1 MLMQQLSRRLVP
13 YILIV
18 SIVTAAFIYLTDR
31 YNGLTLILV
40 HPATAVGTGK
50 AYWDSGSGFSEKNSA
65 TFTVAGSQDGSWQ
78 SCNVHLPATGVK
90 SLRIVPLTGTTGAGQ
105 IRQISL
111 LNDNIRYFLNADGS
125 CQQQPV
131 GSGQARTVAC
141 TGDYPR
147 TGLNADASVTVS
159 DIPMDSMEIPLR
171 SRIGISVIAFMFML
185 VGGIWLVRLP
195 EGITRREMTLCYL
208 GRAAWLALASFY
220 LLQLYRL
227 SRYAV
232 DVPYIDEWHYFDRDA
247 LPEGL
252 TWRWL
257 FAFHNEHRIL
267 PTKLMAW
274 LNLKLFGL
282 DFVKQQLVNYLL
294 YGALIAAAAKLKQRI
309 LGSSFRLFP
318 VFLFFLLS
326 PINYENHAWG
336 FQSQFHLVVIFALLT
351 IYHAFE
357 DREYLTNYFLFAAF
371 VLLGAY
377 SFSAGVV
384 LGLILILC
392 QTAFFVSEKIGKKQ
406 DPPPDFRRLLLPTT
420 LIAIGLACWFIGY
433 QKPEHHPPLTL
444 PFSSAFWDY
453 FLNVLSC
460 AFGYTGMSDLPGIVC
475 LVLVITPVIM
485 LWRRSDSTG
494 KSGRWKITAAILATL
509 AILAIISIGRSGLG
523 DPKSS
528 RYTEFGLLLIPFASI
543 AWYMALSPGKL
554 RNCTLT
560 LFWLFCACSSAP
572 YWTDFFYREDRVNKL
587 SRLDCVERYLS
598 GSGDGNCEEEVGD
611 TIGTYID
618 AATLLNTKFTRQ
630 FINKE

>member
-1 MLMQQLSRRLVP
+1 MRPRNMLMQQLSRRLAP

-460 AFGYTGMSDLPGIVC
+460 A
-475 LVLVITPVIM
+475 
-485 LWRRSDSTG
+485 
-494 KSGRWKITAAILATL
+494 
-509 AILAIISIGRSGLG
+509 
-523 DPKSS
+523 
-528 RYTEFGLLLIPFASI
+528 
-543 AWYMALSPGKL
+543 
-554 RNCTLT
+554 
-560 LFWLFCACSSAP
+560 
-572 YWTDFFYREDRVNKL
+572 
-587 SRLDCVERYLS
+587 
-598 GSGDGNCEEEVGD
+598 
-611 TIGTYID
+611 
-618 AATLLNTKFTRQ
+618 
-630 FINKE
+630 